1 MCPKIDGTN
10 PKNKNQKKLSE
21 SKPKIDSLVKITTKK
36 IVIEEIKNNV
46 LPYTTVLVFFLIF
59 FAWNHVR
66 AIKNELAIAKKFPT
80 EAFPTEEGFN
90 CRIRVPN
97 KERHKP
103 VITFSFNF
111 SPLSHSNMLVKSGAR
126 HPKRVAEA
134 ILVSLTA
141 TKKVAKWLP
150 NNIPAKIIGILFS
163 GDSFPDGFTTL

>member
-1 MCPKIDGTN
+1 MCPKIDGTK

-21 SKPKIDSLVKITTKK
+21 LKPKIDSLVNITTKK
-36 IVIEEIKNNV
+36 IVIEEIKNKV
-46 LPYTTVLVFFLIF
+46 LPYATVFVFFLIF

-66 AIKNELAIAKKFPT
+66 AIKNELAIAKKFPV
-80 EAFPTEEGFN
+80 EAPSTEEGLS
-90 CRIRVPN
+90 CRIKVPN
-97 KERHKP
+97 KDRDKP

-111 SPLSHSNMLVKSGAR
+111 SPLSHSNVLVKSGAR

-150 NNIPAKIIGILFS
+150 KNIPAKIIGILFS
-163 GDSFPDGFTTL
+163 GDSFPDGFTAL